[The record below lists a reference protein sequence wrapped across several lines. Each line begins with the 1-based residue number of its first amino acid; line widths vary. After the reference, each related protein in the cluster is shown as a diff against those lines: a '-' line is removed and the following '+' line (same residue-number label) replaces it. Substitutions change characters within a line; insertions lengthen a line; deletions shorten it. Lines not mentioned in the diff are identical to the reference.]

1 MVFVEMLQ
9 PCGLHFPEG
18 IGAGVQQFVHGDG
31 FCPRCISD
39 YSRGQ
44 AQAKED
50 RGVADVEEPRV
61 GMFGCDVVG
70 ENACL
75 VVGHSVQRAAK
86 PHEGAHGLTQTQW
99 CVIGDLEDG
108 RQAAAAGVPGQ
119 AAAAEACGTA
129 TTTSPFERR

>member
-1 MVFVEMLQ
+1 MILDPQAKSVAVDAEWANASGAHVRGKLAHEQVHEVAVVFVEMLQ

-75 VVGHSVQRAAK
+75 VVGH
-86 PHEGAHGLTQTQW
+86 
-99 CVIGDLEDG
+99 
-108 RQAAAAGVPGQ
+108 GV
-119 AAAAEACGTA
+119 
-129 TTTSPFERR
+129 